1 MVEPSFSIYHWLL
14 SIAVLTIER
23 KVFENY
29 IYNLFSP
36 LSSKNATT
44 PPPLSVAQ
52 CAPPERFTVKSP
64 IEQRKPVSL
73 TKIEWVFHVSW

>member
-1 MVEPSFSIYHWLL
+1 MQLL
-14 SIAVLTIER
+14 
-23 KVFENY
+23 
-29 IYNLFSP
+29 
-36 LSSKNATT
+36 